1 MRLFTL
7 KMSASG
13 SSHAGDEDL
22 TLEERKEL
30 NEKLGFEGTTVF
42 GKLLKI
48 NAQHTEWSYR

>member
-1 MRLFTL
+1 LRLFTL